1 MAEVSV
7 LRLCRYYYPHYHFP
21 FYHYRK
27 CAVMIRFSDES
38 HQFFGVADYAATWFD
53 FVLFEIYLNEYHE
66 NAAYEYEGYAHPH
79 HFLCF
84 YYLILSL

>member
-27 CAVMIRFSDES
+27 RAVMIRFSDER
-38 HQFFGVADYAATWFD
+38 HPFFGVADYAARWFD